1 MDEFKL
7 FTTLRYDPALLAV
20 PEQGFTNLGWNQRP
34 SPFYILDYHRDR
46 MLQAATHFRWEAAVK
61 LISGEEGLRRLEEY
75 LDTAASSFSHVP
87 HRVKVTLGR
96 DGQLAHEAAPINN
109 VPLQNLFPTAL
120 PGLLVT
126 DVQGDRFDH
135 GEKVATRGA
144 EWQVLVDGKSTESS
158 EYTHFKTTERRVY
171 DDARNRVELRPT
183 DMREVLLVNATN
195 GQVMEASLTTPYFW
209 RGGKWVTPPVPR
221 NFVQGEGSGGNNGTS
236 RRWALERGLAI
247 EEATLANDLVD
258 GEECWLSNGARG
270 FMPGR
275 VKLPESL
282 K

>member
-7 FTTLRYDPALLAV
+7 FTTLRYDPALLAA
-20 PEQGFTNLGWNQRP
+20 PGQGFTNLGWNQRP

-46 MLQAATHFRWEAAVK
+46 MLQAATHWRWEAAVK

-75 LDTAASSFSHVP
+75 LRTAASSFSDVP

-96 DGQLAHEAAPINN
+96 DGQL
-109 VPLQNLFPTAL
+109 
-120 PGLLVT
+120 
-126 DVQGDRFDH
+126 DVHGDPFNH
-135 GEKVATRGA
+135 GEKVAIRGA
-144 EWQVLVDGKSTESS
+144 EWQVLVDSKSTEGS
-158 EYTHFKTTERRVY
+158 EYTHFKTTKRHVY

-183 DMREVLLVNATN
+183 DMKEVLLVNATN

-209 RGGKWVTPPVPR
+209 RSGRWVTPPIPKD
-221 NFVQGEGSGGNNGTS
+221 FVQGEGSGGNKGTS

-247 EEATLANDLVD
+247 EEPTLAADLVD

-275 VKLPESL
+275 VKLSELL

>member
-61 LISGEEGLRRLEEY
+61 FISGEEGLRRLEEY
-75 LDTAASSFSHVP
+75 LDTAASSFSHAP

-109 VPLQNLFPTAL
+109 VPLQNLFPAAL
-120 PGLLVT
+120 PGPLGA
-126 DVQGDRFDH
+126 DVQGDPFNH

-144 EWQVLVDGKSTESS
+144 EWQVLVDSKFTEGS
-158 EYTHFKTTERRVY
+158 EYTHFKTTKRRVY

-183 DMREVLLVNATN
+183 DVSEVLLVNATN

-209 RGGKWVTPPVPR
+209 RSGKWVTPLSP
-221 NFVQGEGSGGNNGTS
+221 GTS
-236 RRWALERGLAI
+236 
-247 EEATLANDLVD
+247 
-258 GEECWLSNGARG
+258 SKARG
-270 FMPGR
+270 AEGTMAPPGGG
-275 VKLPESL
+275 P
-282 K
+282 